1 MTNACQWGS
10 MSSAENGAASPLE
23 FQISP
28 NSLWCIICRV
38 GANVMYFAQIN
49 CELWCSWAMSI
60 YVLLVFLSDV
70 YLLVYV
76 SRTVSKR
83 SQDSFLKCTAG
94 SVCPRFCPHP
104 QTCGLLVHVA
114 LSYCWLFIKI
124 HTSMY
129 THTFWHTF
137 WHIAIYMR
145 TVFSCS
151 SSVWKAAWWA
161 H

>member
-1 MTNACQWGS
+1 MTNDQCLS
-10 MSSAENGAASPLE
+10 MGLYIERWE
-23 FQISP
+23 
-28 NSLWCIICRV
+28 
-38 GANVMYFAQIN
+38 
-49 CELWCSWAMSI
+49 WCSVASRISDITKLILMHNLSCWCERHVFCADQLWT
-60 YVLLVFLSDV
+60 VVFLSDV

-76 SRTVSKR
+76 SRTISKR

-151 SSVWKAAWWA
+151 SSVWEAAWRA

>member
-1 MTNACQWGS
+1 MTNACQWSS
-10 MSSAENGAASPLE
+10 MSRDENGVVSPLE

-28 NSLWCIICRV
+28 NLLWCINCRV
-38 GANVMYFAQIN
+38 GANVMYFAQIL
-49 CELWCSWAMSI
+49 CELWRSWAMSI
-60 YVLLVFLSDV
+60 YSFLH
-70 YLLVYV
+70 VYV

-83 SQDSFLKCTAG
+83 SQGSILECTAG

-104 QTCGLLVHVA
+104 QTCGHLVHVA
-114 LSYCWLFIKI
+114 LSYCWLFITI

-137 WHIAIYMR
+137 WHSEIYMQI
-145 TVFSCS
+145 VFPCS
-151 SSVWKAAWWA
+151 SSVWKAAWRA